1 MPAKSFYV
9 LKLKTVPAKY
19 GLSKN
24 IQDLLMALDHY
35 HDGSIDAVELGR
47 LVRLSPNRR
56 ASIANTIQKCA
67 GLLKK
72 SPEEI
77 TTCVDV
83 IEMCTELLEIAD
95 RKPPMDG
102 FPFMRLPVEIRERV
116 LGLMIDN
123 IFRTK
128 SVIPASNKNGSCKC
142 PRFDRDT
149 VFQTAQMKDL
159 ACIFGSNLITL
170 EFFRVFFREKTFR
183 FRCTCEMHSHLV
195 NNDMLIDNVRSI
207 VVHWS
212 GAESAKTFRLL
223 AKMPKLESLGI
234 VISKLTFIHLN
245 ERSALMKTYFPLAFK
260 TIRIADVLGLDELL
274 EIRGLHQ
281 VGVMLAPTSRGGSQS
296 YKMDRAN
303 LLELLSSRLTR
314 AKEDEDHD
322 MELA

>member
-1 MPAKSFYV
+1 
-9 LKLKTVPAKY
+9 
-19 GLSKN
+19 
-24 IQDLLMALDHY
+24 
-35 HDGSIDAVELGR
+35 
-47 LVRLSPNRR
+47 
-56 ASIANTIQKCA
+56 
-67 GLLKK
+67 
-72 SPEEI
+72 
-77 TTCVDV
+77 
-83 IEMCTELLEIAD
+83 
-95 RKPPMDG
+95 MDG

-128 SVIPASNKNGSCKC
+128 SVVPASNKIGSCKC

-183 FRCTCEMHSHLV
+183 FRCTCE
-195 NNDMLIDNVRSI
+195 
-207 VVHWS
+207 WS
-212 GAESAKTFRLL
+212 GSESAKTFRLL

-303 LLELLSSRLTR
+303 LLELLSSKLTR

>member
-1 MPAKSFYV
+1 MPLKSFFV
-9 LKLKTVPAKY
+9 LQLKTVPERY

-24 IQDLLMALDHY
+24 IQHLLRALDNY
-35 HDGSIDAVELGR
+35 HAGSIDAVELGK

-72 SPEEI
+72 SPEEL

-102 FPFMRLPVEIRERV
+102 FPFMRLPIELRERI
-116 LGLMIDN
+116 LGLMVDN

-128 SVIPASNKNGSCKC
+128 SILPASNKNGSCKC

-149 VFQTAQMKDL
+149 VFPTAQMKNL
-159 ACIFGSNLITL
+159 ACIFGSNLITH
-170 EFFRVFFREKTFR
+170 EFFRVFFRMKTFR
-183 FRCTCEMHSHLV
+183 FRCACELYSRLT
-195 NNDMLIDNVRSI
+195 NNNMFLNNVRSI

-212 GAESAKTFRLL
+212 GVESAKAFGML
-223 AKMPKLESLGI
+223 AKMSKLESLCI
-234 VISKLTFIHLN
+234 IISKLTFLHLN
-245 ERSALMKTYFPLAFK
+245 KRSELMKTYFPLAFK

-296 YKMDRAN
+296 HKMDRAN
-303 LLELLSSRLTR
+303 LLELLSNMLTR
-314 AKEDEDHD
+314 AKEDGDHG
-322 MELA
+322 MELS

>member
-1 MPAKSFYV
+1 MPAKSFFV

-24 IQDLLMALDHY
+24 IQDLLLALDHY
-35 HDGSIDAVELGR
+35 HSGSIDAVELGR

-56 ASIANTIQKCA
+56 AAIANTITKCA
-67 GLLKK
+67 GIIKK
-72 SPEEI
+72 QPEEI
-77 TTCVDV
+77 TTCVEV

-95 RKPPMDG
+95 RRPPIDG

-128 SVIPASNKNGSCKC
+128 SVIPANNKNGSCKC

-149 VFQTAQMKDL
+149 TFQTSQMKDL

-170 EFFRVFFREKTFR
+170 EFFRVFFRKKTFR
-183 FRCTCEMHSHLV
+183 FRCTCELHSHLT
-195 NNDMLIDNVRSI
+195 NNDMFLDNVRSI

-212 GAESAKTFRLL
+212 GPESAKTFRLL
-223 AKMPKLESLGI
+223 TKIPKLESLGI

-245 ERSALMKTYFPLAFK
+245 ERSTLMKNFFPLSFK
-260 TIRIADVLGLDELL
+260 NIRIADVLGLDELL
-274 EIRGLHQ
+274 EIRGLQQ
-281 VGVMLAPTSRGGSQS
+281 VGVMLAPSSRGGSQS
-296 YKMDRAN
+296 HKMDRAN
-303 LLELLSSRLTR
+303 LLELLSSRLTQ
-314 AKEDEDHD
+314 AKEDGDHD
-322 MELA
+322 IELL